1 MREASATIG
10 GLKSLKPLSVERERE
25 LYPIIEAGRAAA
37 KRLEGNRQLD
47 ASTRRKLNRERQAGQ
62 EAESQLLRSTL
73 GLVRFRVIE
82 RGYRFGNEELEA
94 AGVEALVNAMQRF
107 DPSQGSRFATYA
119 NYWIAK
125 LVNQAIQQ
133 QAGLTDTE
141 MRLILRF
148 QKLERSNEYPTLSKR
163 EIAARL
169 EITQAKLTE
178 VVSLARELA
187 ERRGRV
193 VELDAAKNVRLPAGG
208 VEPPAWVIEVLRE
221 LCGKDFSYFW
231 DYTFTSMSLEEIAKG
246 AGISRQAMR
255 KKIDKCRSRVL
266 SSPEAARLRTWFA
279 RQ

>member
-10 GLKSLKPLSVERERE
+10 GLTSLKPLSVERERE

>member
-119 NYWIAK
+119 NYWITK